1 MCLSQGG
8 SLAWVPRVRLRS
20 ASAVTTGHF
29 PISRHARAG
38 TATAYAMPPLT
49 RSTFGYAGGSAQP
62 IGMVADL
69 GHDLAAAAQDDEV
82 ATLAEQQ
89 QQQQQQRDEGRAEP
103 PRTPK
108 PPSPAAIE
116 IQKQLKAVEAVLC
129 RTVCVVC

>member
-62 IGMVADL
+62 IGTAGL
-69 GHDLAAAAQDDEV
+69 LAAIVRLPVTLPRMAAQG
-82 ATLAEQQ
+82 QGQ
-89 QQQQQQRDEGRAEP
+89 G
-103 PRTPK
+103 
-108 PPSPAAIE
+108 
-116 IQKQLKAVEAVLC
+116 
-129 RTVCVVC
+129 